1 LIALLLAAAAV
12 PPVEQTERAFA
23 SMAQTNGQWTAFR
36 AFAAPDAQML
46 LDGPQPA
53 ARFLKGRKDPPVSVM
68 WLPAHTI
75 TACDGSLAFSTGPTR
90 RRDNLSAGR
99 YLTIWRHS
107 PTGWRWIF
115 DAGSSDIVPAPR
127 NGIVDAVR
135 ATCGRGVAAPLRYQ
149 HAQTGGAS
157 RDGSLRWDIGSL
169 DGRHFYV
176 LTLTY
181 RAGKD
186 WKTENLEIE

>member
-1 LIALLLAAAAV
+1 LIALLLAAAVV

-23 SMAQTNGQWTAFR
+23 SMAQAKGQWTAFR

-53 ARFLKGRKDPPVSVM
+53 ARFLKGRKDPPAAMM
-68 WLPAHTI
+68 WQPTHTI
-75 TACDGSLAFSTGPTR
+75 TSCDGSLAFSTGPTR

-107 PTGWRWIF
+107 PAGWRWIF
-115 DAGSSDIVPAPR
+115 DAGSSDIVSAPE
-127 NGIVDAVR
+127 NGRVDAVR
-135 ATCGRGVAAPLRYQ
+135 ATCGRSLPPRLRSQ
-149 HAQTGGAS
+149 HMQADGAS
-157 RDGSLRWDIGSL
+157 RDKTLRWKIGSL
-169 DGRHFYV
+169 DDRHFV

-181 RAGKD
+181 SAGKG